1 MRRLL
6 AITLVLIAN
15 SAAAQQTP
23 SLAVGVDLG
32 PAFPIGAFAD
42 QGAETGWTGNVAA
55 TVRLTRVLGV
65 SASYARAS
73 FGVGTT
79 AQSGGKDRWTDS
91 GLGAGVRFW
100 YPLREQARLQP
111 WLQLGLGWHRLDP
124 LLAGPAFSSIDTD
137 RILTLE
143 GSAGLEYVLA
153 PRLLLLGPTLRYR
166 SYGFKAN
173 TPTATLKTAVKWWSL
188 SAGVAITSGRTR

>member
-6 AITLVLIAN
+6 AITLVVIAN
-15 SAAAQQTP
+15 SAAAQQRP
-23 SLAVGVDLG
+23 SLAVGLDLG
-32 PAFPIGAFAD
+32 PAFPVGNFAD
-42 QGAETGWTGNVAA
+42 QGAETGWTANVAA

-65 SASYARAS
+65 SASYSRAS
-73 FGVGTT
+73 FGLGKTG
-79 AQSGGKDRWTDS
+79 QLGGKDSWTDS

-143 GSAGLEYVLA
+143 GSAGLEYVLT

-188 SAGVAITSGRTR
+188 SAGVAITSGRMR